1 MPAGVAGQPGG
12 SVSVGSPTLGGMSR
26 ITAVLTAEQWTSVFD
41 LAAEQA
47 PTLSAGDL
55 ADHAGYSPSHF
66 SRVFSAHVGIGPGQ
80 YLTALRIDAAKRL
93 LLADRDPVIDV
104 AAAVGFDSLS
114 SFCRR
119 FRSAVGVPPAQLRH
133 LAERIGDR
141 PPRPFAV
148 AAPGPGTVIVRPE
161 VPGEFAPGGDVS
173 LWVGWFPHPAPI
185 GLPRAG
191 VLVSGTAGIRL
202 ALCPGAPYLLGFAV
216 APRADPLEQLAPAAP
231 VVGVHP
237 EPLTHAC
244 EVTLRFGPQGAAR
257 RVPLLAALPSLCP
270 P

>member
-1 MPAGVAGQPGG
+1 M
-12 SVSVGSPTLGGMSR
+12 TR
-26 ITAVLTAEQWTSVFD
+26 ITTALTVEQWTSVLD

-47 PTLSAGDL
+47 PTLSVRDL
-55 ADHAGYSPSHF
+55 ADHAGYSAFHF

-93 LLADRDPVIDV
+93 LLSDRDPVIDI

-119 FRSAVGVPPAQLRH
+119 FRSAVGVPPAQLRQ
-133 LAERIGDR
+133 LADRLGER

-148 AAPGPGTVIVRPE
+148 PAPGPGAVTVRFEI
-161 VPGEFAPGGDVS
+161 PGEFAPEGNVS

-185 GLPRAG
+185 GLPPAG
-191 VLVSGTAGIRL
+191 VLISGTAAIRL
-202 ALCPGAPYLLGFAV
+202 PLCSGAPYLLGFAV
-216 APRADPLEQLAPAAP
+216 APQADPLEQLVPAAP
-231 VVGVHP
+231 VVAVHP
-237 EPLTHAC
+237 EPLIDPC
-244 EVTLRFGPQGAAR
+244 EVTLRFGPQGSAR
-257 RVPLLAALPSLCP
+257 RVPLVAALPSLCP

>member
-1 MPAGVAGQPGG
+1 MTP
-12 SVSVGSPTLGGMSR
+12 
-26 ITAVLTAEQWTSVFD
+26 ITTAMTVEQWTSVLD

-47 PTLSAGDL
+47 ATLSVGDL
-55 ADHAGYSPSHF
+55 ADHAGYSPFHF

-93 LLADRDPVIDV
+93 LLSGRDPVIDI
-104 AAAVGFDSLS
+104 ATAVGFDSLS

-119 FRSAVGVPPAQLRH
+119 FRNSVGVPPAQLRH

-141 PPRPFAV
+141 PPRPFAILP
-148 AAPGPGTVIVRPE
+148 PGPGAVTVRFEI
-161 VPGEFAPGGDVS
+161 PGQFAPGGDVL

-191 VLVSGTAGIRL
+191 ALVSGTAGIRL
-202 ALCPGAPYLLGFAV
+202 PLCQGAPYLLGFAV
-216 APRADPLEQLAPAAP
+216 APQADPLEQLVPAAP
-231 VVGVHP
+231 VVAVHP
-237 EPLTHAC
+237 EPLTDTC
-244 EVTLRFGPQGAAR
+244 EVTLRFAPQGTAR